1 MEHAELAR
9 HTAWACGGRISS
21 TASVQE
27 LAFRNMNGIDGMRLS
42 NWLVVFMLAPICGH
56 AVAEEETATHASP

>member
-1 MEHAELAR
+1 
-9 HTAWACGGRISS
+9 
-21 TASVQE
+21 
-27 LAFRNMNGIDGMRLS
+27 MRLS